1 MKFVEGD
8 KVCLAL
14 DMANV
19 DRGTIIARTGIHE
32 VRVLWEDGDETVEKT
47 TDLKVVEV
55 NNWDN
60 QGRGS

>member
-1 MKFVEGD
+1 MKDGD

-19 DRGTIIARTGIHE
+19 DRGTVIARVRIHE
-32 VRVLWEDGDETVEKT
+32 VRVLWEDGDETVEKD

-55 NNWDN
+55 NNWAN
-60 QGRGS
+60 MGGGS